1 MPELPEVEI
10 IRRGILKDLPR
21 TEIKS
26 VKLTRPDLRF
36 PLPVNELKK
45 IKNKKFIDI
54 QRRGKFLIFK
64 TTSSDFISH
73 LGMTGHWRFESKYS
87 PKKHDHVIIG
97 WEKQNLIYNDP
108 RRFGYILNLSQDMF
122 SNFGPDPIEDKI
134 DVNYFTQNYKS
145 INTNIKSFLLNQK
158 NILGI
163 GNIYVSEILFKSKI
177 NPLKIVK
184 TLKPEQWEKILSYTH
199 ETLTQAIE
207 LGGSSLRDYKNVDGK
222 KGDMQN
228 HWLVYGQENKPCS
241 ICKSKIKNITI
252 SNRSTYFCP
261 KCQK

>member
-73 LGMTGHWRFESKYS
+73 LGMTEH
-87 PKKHDHVIIG
+87 
-97 WEKQNLIYNDP
+97 
-108 RRFGYILNLSQDMF
+108 
-122 SNFGPDPIEDKI
+122 
-134 DVNYFTQNYKS
+134 
-145 INTNIKSFLLNQK
+145 
-158 NILGI
+158 
-163 GNIYVSEILFKSKI
+163 
-177 NPLKIVK
+177 
-184 TLKPEQWEKILSYTH
+184 
-199 ETLTQAIE
+199 
-207 LGGSSLRDYKNVDGK
+207 
-222 KGDMQN
+222 
-228 HWLVYGQENKPCS
+228 
-241 ICKSKIKNITI
+241 
-252 SNRSTYFCP
+252 
-261 KCQK
+261 